1 MDPEEQRI
9 RQRIEERQRAMTE
22 KINLIKERVERI
34 RHMSDVKS
42 IVAERPALALAG
54 SIITGFLVRKIVSG
68 KNSRRA
74 REGTYGSRNNY
85 VPTPERG
92 RGFFGRLG
100 NQVLAVLTGAATRTA
115 ISYLSDVG
123 KDMLPKKSDIRRAE
137 RDFRGHV

>member
-34 RHMSDVKS
+34 RQMSDLKS
-42 IVAERPALALAG
+42 IVAERPALTLAG
-54 SIITGFLVRKIVSG
+54 SIMTGFLVRKIVSG

-74 REGTYGSRNNY
+74 RKGTHGSRNRY
-85 VPTPERG
+85 APPPEREK
-92 RGFFGRLG
+92 GFFGRFG

-115 ISYLSDVG
+115 INYLSDVG

>member
-22 KINLIKERVERI
+22 KINLIKQRVERV
-34 RHMSDVKS
+34 RHMSDLKS
-42 IVAERPALALAG
+42 IVAERPALTLAG
-54 SIITGFLVRKIVSG
+54 SIMTGFLVRKIVSG

-74 REGTYGSRNNY
+74 RDHAYASKNNY
-85 VPTPERG
+85 APPPERG
-92 RGFFGRLG
+92 RGFFSSFG
-100 NQVLAVLTGAATRTA
+100 NQILAVLTGAATRTA

-123 KDMLPKKSDIRRAE
+123 KDMLPRKSDIRRAE